1 MNYSNNLER
10 TAEKNPNRSFLS
22 VVMPAYN
29 EEKTI
34 AEVIRRVLEIP
45 HLLELIVVDDCST
58 DNTPTIVK
66 EIAVRNTSI
75 QYIRQPQN
83 GGKTAA
89 LKVGFALTRGEIVII
104 QDADLELNPSEISNV
119 IAPILDGRASVSYG
133 SRFLIK
139 GAHSALYFR
148 HDIANN
154 ALSFLSNCLSNLNLT
169 DVETCYKAFRGEI
182 IRSMT
187 ITSKG
192 FGFEIEATAKVAKL
206 KCSVYEV
213 PITYN
218 KRTYE
223 EGKKIGLR
231 DGIAAFWYIVKF
243 NLLCGVDESFDRI
256 PLLSKLDVEQP
267 ANREVQQTLESNLCE
282 SRVET

>member
-1 MNYSNNLER
+1 MENK
-10 TAEKNPNRSFLS
+10 TQILS

-34 AEVIRRVLEIP
+34 EEIIGRVLKIP
-45 HLLELIVVDDCST
+45 YLLELIVVDDCSI
-58 DNTPTIVK
+58 DNTSVIVK
-66 EIAVRNTSI
+66 KIAEQNNLIHYVR
-75 QYIRQPQN
+75 QAEN

-89 LKVGFALTRGEIVII
+89 LKTGFALTRGEIVII
-104 QDADLELNPSEISNV
+104 QDADLELNPAEIQNV
-119 IAPILDGRASVSYG
+119 IQPILDGRASVSYG
-133 SRFLIK
+133 SRFLAK
-139 GAHSALYFR
+139 GTQSALYFR
-148 HDIANN
+148 HHIANK
-154 ALSFLSNCLSNLNLT
+154 ALSFFSNCLSNLNLT

-182 IRSMT
+182 IRSMK

-223 EGKKIGLR
+223 DGKKIGLK
-231 DGIAAFWYIVKF
+231 DGIEALWYIVKF
-243 NLLCGVDESFDRI
+243 NLLCGLKESFDKT
-256 PLLSKLDVEQP
+256 PTFSKLNVEQI
-267 ANREVQQTLESNLCE
+267 ETQTKSEDERRGADWLAVGE
-282 SRVET
+282 

>member
-1 MNYSNNLER
+1 
-10 TAEKNPNRSFLS
+10 
-22 VVMPAYN
+22 MPAFN

-34 AEVIRRVLEIP
+34 AEIIRRVLQIP
-45 HLLELIVVDDCST
+45 YLLELIVVDDCST
-58 DNTPTIVK
+58 DNTAGIVK
-66 EIAVRNTSI
+66 ELAEENSI
-75 QYIRQPQN
+75 IHYVRQPKN

-89 LKVGFALTRGEIVII
+89 LKTGFGLTSGEIVIV
-104 QDADLELNPSEISNV
+104 QDADLELNPAEIPQV
-119 IAPILDGRASVSYG
+119 IEPILDGRASVSYG

-139 GAHSALYFR
+139 GTHSALYFR
-148 HDIANN
+148 HHIANK
-154 ALSFLSNCLSNLNLT
+154 ALSFFSNCVSNLNLT

-182 IRSMT
+182 IRNMK

-223 EGKKIGLR
+223 DGKKIGIR
-231 DGIAAFWYIVKF
+231 DGIQALWYIVKF
-243 NLLCGVDESFDRI
+243 NYFCGLKDSFHQI
-256 PLLSKLDVEQP
+256 PKYSKLDAKKVEIQSEQRSLGKS
-267 ANREVQQTLESNLCE
+267 ASL
-282 SRVET
+282 